1 LLTTFTALFI
11 LAPALTKRLPY
22 ARFMDSTPAINWDR
36 IVNDHFVQWYD
47 NDDSLIR
54 LVGEFISRDLSRQ
67 NAAIIVTTPSH
78 RAGIEKFLDS
88 RNLNVEVLRRSGRY
102 IPLDA
107 QETLD
112 KIMVGD
118 RPDTS
123 KFFAV
128 MGLAVSRACN
138 SWNAL
143 SAFGEMV
150 ALLWEH
156 GNRNGAIALE
166 HLWNDLAR
174 IYPFALFCA
183 YPKSPLV
190 SPEEQT
196 AIRQVC
202 NAHSICII

>member
-1 LLTTFTALFI
+1 MLKQNHLVRIIFCDCDQFLGDSIEHRKITTHSMNFGKYILLYTYSYVDRTQASAFPRCPTQPLLTTFI

-107 QETLD
+107 
-112 KIMVGD
+112 
-118 RPDTS
+118 
-123 KFFAV
+123 
-128 MGLAVSRACN
+128 
-138 SWNAL
+138 
-143 SAFGEMV
+143 
-150 ALLWEH
+150 
-156 GNRNGAIALE
+156 
-166 HLWNDLAR
+166 
-174 IYPFALFCA
+174 
-183 YPKSPLV
+183 
-190 SPEEQT
+190 
-196 AIRQVC
+196 
-202 NAHSICII
+202 